1 MSRIWKN
8 WPLLAMLAAA
18 LILAIAHGFETF
30 GRLMPCELCL
40 KEREVYWVALAVGA
54 IGVAVTRVAPRGLP
68 LVCLAL
74 ALTFLAGAGLST
86 YHAGVEWKLW
96 AGPASC
102 TGGLGHRV
110 TVADMDRLLRG
121 GTTAV
126 PQCDKPAWVFLGL
139 SMAGWNVPLSLG
151 LAALSSM
158 AAFQTRAKRPKFS

>member
-1 MSRIWKN
+1 
-8 WPLLAMLAAA
+8 LAALAAA
-18 LILAIAHGFETF
+18 VILAIAHSFETF
-30 GRLMPCELCL
+30 GHLMPCELCL
-40 KEREVYWVALAVGA
+40 KERENYWVALAVGA
-54 IGVAVTRVAPRGLP
+54 VGVGVTRVSPRWLP
-68 LVCLAL
+68 AVCLAL
-74 ALTFLAGAGLST
+74 ALIFLAGAGLSA

-110 TVADMDRLLRG
+110 TVADMERLLRG

-151 LAALSSM
+151 LGGLSLL
-158 AAFQTRAKRPKFS
+158 AAFPTLTSRLKTA